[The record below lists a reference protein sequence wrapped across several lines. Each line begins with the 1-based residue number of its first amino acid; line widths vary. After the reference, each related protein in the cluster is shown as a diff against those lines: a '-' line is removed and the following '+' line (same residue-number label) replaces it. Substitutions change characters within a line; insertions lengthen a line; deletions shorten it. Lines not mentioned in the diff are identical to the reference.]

1 MWNCQWIEVFNCLR
15 DMDMLSSRHELMLKK
30 PYFTWM
36 GARLTE
42 MLSVHALHFH
52 HVQKHLHLQRQL
64 QSLLKEN
71 LQQRRV
77 LVLIQRRVN

>member
-15 DMDMLSSRHELMLKK
+15 DMDMLSSRLELMLKK

-36 GARLTE
+36 EPRLME
-42 MLSVHALHFH
+42 MLSVHDLHFR

-64 QSLLKEN
+64 QSHLKEN
-71 LQQRRV
+71 LQRRRL
-77 LVLIQRRVN
+77 LVLIQKRVN